1 MNRQAKN
8 VQTRI
13 AHRPERR
20 RKTLIV
26 GLGET
31 GLSCARFLAGR
42 GVATAITD
50 SRASPPGLERLRQ
63 ELPDMALFLERFDP
77 AVFEAAE
84 RLVVSPGVS
93 VQEPLIQAA
102 IERGVPVLGDIELF
116 VKAARAPVVAITGSN
131 GKSTVTSLLGEM
143 ARRSGIRVRVGGN
156 LGRPALDLLDDAA
169 ELYLL
174 ELSSFQLETT
184 RSLAA
189 RASVVLNLSPDHLD
203 RYPDMEAYVA
213 AKARVYQGAA
223 LGVYNRDDPRV
234 MALLGDTGDA
244 LFFGTGEPAD
254 ERSFGQCQHAGEAW
268 LCRGDRPLVPVSE
281 LLLPGRHNI
290 ANALAALA
298 LGHGLGLSESAMRE
312 ALGSFPGLPHRTQF
326 VAEHRGVRWYN
337 DSKGTNPG
345 ATLAALQGLHDPRS
359 EARTVLIAGGD
370 AKGADFSVLGETV
383 ENTVRSLILMGA
395 DAPLLARALAGRVPM
410 LEASDMRQA
419 VALAAGQARPGDR
432 VLLSPAC
439 ASFDR
444 YRNYEQRGEDFMAMV
459 REWIQ

>member
-1 MNRQAKN
+1 MQQHTTA
-8 VQTRI
+8 
-13 AHRPERR
+13 RPERR

-42 GVATAITD
+42 GVASAITD
-50 SRASPPGLERLRQ
+50 DRKSPPGLDRLRQ
-63 ELPDMALFLERFDP
+63 ELPDTALFLERFDP

-102 IERGVPVLGDIELF
+102 LQRGVPVLGDIELF

-143 ARRSGIRVRVGGN
+143 AKRSGIRVQVGGN
-156 LGRPALDLLDDAA
+156 LGPPALDLLDDEA
-169 ELYLL
+169 ELYIL

-184 RSLAA
+184 HSLTA

-203 RYPDMEAYVA
+203 RYPDLDAYVA
-213 AKARVYQGAA
+213 AKAKVYQGAA
-223 LGVYNRDDPRV
+223 LGVFNRDDPRV
-234 MALLGDTGDA
+234 MKLAGMADDA
-244 LFFGTGEPAD
+244 LFFGTSEPEN
-254 ERSFGQCQHAGEAW
+254 ERSFGLREQAGEAW
-268 LCRGDRPLVPVSE
+268 MCRGDSPLAPVSE

-290 ANALAALA
+290 SNALAALA
-298 LGHGLGLSESAMRE
+298 LGHGIGLSEPAMRE
-312 ALGSFPGLPHRTQF
+312 ALGCFPGLPHRTQF
-326 VAEHRGVRWYN
+326 VAEHQGVRWYN

-345 ATLAALQGLHDPRS
+345 ATLAALEGLHDPQS
-359 EARTVLIAGGD
+359 DARTVLIAGGD
-370 AKGADFSVLGETV
+370 AKGADFSVLADVV
-383 ENTVRSLILMGA
+383 ERSVRSLILLGA
-395 DAPLLARALAGRVPM
+395 DAPRLAQALQGRVPM
-410 LEASDMRQA
+410 LEAADMPEA

-439 ASFDR
+439 ASFDM
-444 YRNYEQRGEDFMAMV
+444 YRNYEQRGEHFMVTV
-459 REWIQ
+459 REWLR